1 MPMST
6 ISDTMWAGVS
16 AQPQS
21 RRLKARRCCLPRT
34 RGAFLAAELMVLA
47 AAVLYAA
54 RGEKTLGAVILIASV
69 ELLFHVNNL
78 DRSIVTAKLLHF
90 SISVLESVSLGCMS
104 SALLFYVFPALA
116 PSAEAALAG
125 VSLVALVPV
134 TLRPLLRYLVTHKK
148 FAEGILIVGTGEL
161 AGKLY
166 RALANGRNYWKENER
181 RAGELLEFP
190 ETPADLGPM
199 VDFAQLND
207 IVVRDRISRVVVAEQ
222 DAQSREK
229 LAGALLD
236 RRLRGLQISDAVD
249 FYEKFSGKIWVEGL
263 STQWFVFTDGF
274 RLSNTSTCLKRS
286 FDVTFAILLILLTAP
301 LLAVIAVAIKIDSVG
316 PVLFRQMRVGL
327 HGKSFV
333 IYKFR
338 SMCQDAELETGPVW
352 TRERDER
359 VTTVGRV
366 LRKFRLDEILQAL
379 NVLRG
384 EMSLV
389 GPRPERPYFVDLLEQ
404 EIPFYNLRHYVKPG
418 ITGWAQVMYTYGD
431 SIEAAYEKL
440 QYDLYYAKHKSL
452 ACDTGILLKTLKIVL
467 LGRGR

>member
-1 MPMST
+1 
-6 ISDTMWAGVS
+6 MWAGVR
-16 AQPQS
+16 AQPQI

-47 AAVLYAA
+47 AALLYTA
-54 RGEKTLGAVILIASV
+54 RGRNTLGVPILIASC
-69 ELLFHVNNL
+69 EFLFHVNTL
-78 DRSIVTAKLLHF
+78 DRLIVSAKLLHF
-90 SISVLESVSLGCMS
+90 SIDVLQSVSLGCLA
-104 SALLFYVFPALA
+104 SALLFYIFPALD
-116 PSAEAALAG
+116 PGAEGALVG
-125 VSLVALVPV
+125 LLLVGLVPV

-161 AGKLY
+161 VEKLY

-181 RAGELLEFP
+181 RVGELLEFP
-190 ETPADLGPM
+190 ESPADLGLT
-199 VDFAQLND
+199 VDFAQLD
-207 IVVRDRISRVVVAEQ
+207 GIVAQDRISRVVVAEQ

-229 LAGALLD
+229 LAAALLD

-263 STQWFVFTDGF
+263 STQWFIFTGGF
-274 RLSNTSTCLKRS
+274 RLSNAGACLKRI
-286 FDVTFAILLILLTAP
+286 FDVTFALLLILLTAP
-301 LLAVIAVAIKIDSVG
+301 LLAVIAVAIKLDSAG
-316 PVLFRQMRVGL
+316 PVLFRQIRVGL
-327 HGKSFV
+327 HGKPFL

-338 SMCQDAELETGPVW
+338 SMRQDAELDTGPVW
-352 TRERDER
+352 TSERDER
-359 VTTVGRV
+359 VTAVGRL
-366 LRKFRLDEILQAL
+366 LRKFRLDEILQAF

-389 GPRPERPYFVDLLEQ
+389 GPRPERPYFVDRLDQ

-418 ITGWAQVMYTYGD
+418 ITGWAQVMYPYGD

-440 QYDLYYAKHKSL
+440 QYDFYYAKYTSIG
-452 ACDTGILLKTLKIVL
+452 CDTEILLKTLKIVL

>member
-1 MPMST
+1 
-6 ISDTMWAGVS
+6 MWAGVS

-34 RGAFLAAELMVLA
+34 RGAFLAAELTVLA
-47 AAVLYAA
+47 AALLYAA
-54 RGEKTLGAVILIASV
+54 SGGNTLGVPILIASC
-69 ELLFHVNNL
+69 EILFHVNNL
-78 DRSIVTAKLLHF
+78 DRSIVSAKLLHF
-90 SISVLESVSLGCMS
+90 LIDVLESVSLGCIA
-104 SALLFYVFPALA
+104 SALLYYIFPALA
-116 PSAEAALAG
+116 ISAEAALAG
-125 VSLVALVPV
+125 VLVAGLVPV
-134 TLRPLLRYLVTHKK
+134 ALRPLLRYLVTHKK

-166 RALANGRNYWKENER
+166 RALTNGGNYWKENER

-190 ETPADLGPM
+190 ESQADLGTT

-229 LAGALLD
+229 LAAALLD
-236 RRLRGLQISDAVD
+236 CRLRGLQISDAVD

-263 STQWFVFTDGF
+263 STQWFVFTGGF
-274 RLSNTSTCLKRS
+274 RLSNASTCLKRS
-286 FDVTFAILLILLTAP
+286 CDVIFALFLILLTAP
-301 LLAVIAVAIKIDSVG
+301 LLAVIAVAIKIDSAG
-316 PVLFRQMRVGL
+316 PVLFRQIRVGL
-327 HGKSFV
+327 HGKTFV

-338 SMCQDAELETGPVW
+338 SMRQDAELETGPVW
-352 TRERDER
+352 TSERDER
-359 VTTVGRV
+359 VTTVGRL
-366 LRKFRLDEILQAL
+366 LRKYRLDELLQAF

-389 GPRPERPYFVDLLEQ
+389 GPRPERPYFVDRLEQ

-418 ITGWAQVMYTYGD
+418 ITGWAQVMYPYGD
-431 SIEAAYEKL
+431 SIGAAYEKL
-440 QYDLYYAKHKSL
+440 QYDFYYAKHKSFG
-452 ACDTGILLKTLKIVL
+452 CDTGILLKTLKIVL

>member
-1 MPMST
+1 MST
-6 ISDTMWAGVS
+6 ISDTVWAGVS
-16 AQPQS
+16 AQLES
-21 RRLKARRCCLPRT
+21 RRLKARLCCLPRT

-54 RGEKTLGAVILIASV
+54 RGGNSLGVPILIVSCA
-69 ELLFHVNNL
+69 LLFHINNL

-90 SISVLESVSLGCMS
+90 SISVLESVSLGCMA
-104 SALLFYVFPALA
+104 SALLFYIFPALA
-116 PSAEAALAG
+116 TSTAAALAG
-125 VSLVALVPV
+125 VLLVVLVPV
-134 TLRPLLRYLVTHKK
+134 TLRPLLRYLVTQKK

-166 RALANGRNYWKENER
+166 RALADGKNHWKEDER
-181 RAGELLEFP
+181 PAAELLDFP
-190 ETPADLGPM
+190 DSLADLGPT

-207 IVVRDRISRVVVAEQ
+207 IVMRDRISQVVVAEQ

-236 RRLRGLQISDAVD
+236 CRLRGLQISDAVD

-274 RLSNTSTCLKRS
+274 KQSNTSTYLKRS
-286 FDVTFAILLILLTAP
+286 FDVIFALLLILLTAP
-301 LLAVIAVAIKIDSVG
+301 LLAVIAVAIKIDSAG
-316 PVLFRQMRVGL
+316 HILFRQVRVGL
-327 HGKSFV
+327 HGKTFV

-338 SMCQDAELETGPVW
+338 SMRQDAERETGPVW

-359 VTTVGRV
+359 VTTVGRL
-366 LRKFRLDEILQAL
+366 LRKFRLDEILQAF

-418 ITGWAQVMYTYGD
+418 ITGWAQVMHPYGD

-452 ACDTGILLKTLKIVL
+452 GCDTGIVLKTLKIVL

>member
-1 MPMST
+1 
-6 ISDTMWAGVS
+6 MWAGVS

-47 AAVLYAA
+47 AALFYAA
-54 RGEKTLGAVILIASV
+54 RGASSFGVPIVIASC
-69 ELLFHVNNL
+69 EFLFHINNL
-78 DRSIVTAKLLHF
+78 DRSIATAKLLHF
-90 SISVLESVSLGCMS
+90 SISVLESVALGCMA

-116 PSAEAALAG
+116 TSAGPALAG
-125 VSLVALVPV
+125 VLLAALVPV
-134 TLRPLLRYLVTHKK
+134 TLRPLLRYLVTQKK
-148 FAEGILIVGTGEL
+148 FADGILIVGTGEL

-166 RALANGRNYWKENER
+166 RALANGRNDWKENER
-181 RAGELLEFP
+181 RAGELFEFP
-190 ETPADLGPM
+190 ESLADLGPT

-236 RRLRGLQISDAVD
+236 CRLRGLEISDAVD

-263 STQWFVFTDGF
+263 STQWFVFTNGF
-274 RLSNTSTCLKRS
+274 KLSNTSTRVKRS
-286 FDVTFAILLILLTAP
+286 FDVIFALLLILVTAP
-301 LLAVIAVAIKIDSVG
+301 LLAVIAVAIKIDSAG
-316 PVLFRQMRVGL
+316 NVLFRQVRVGL
-327 HGKSFV
+327 HGKTFV

-338 SMCQDAELETGPVW
+338 SMCQDAERETGPVW

-359 VTTVGRV
+359 VTTVGWL
-366 LRKFRLDEILQAL
+366 LRKFRLDEILQAF

-384 EMSLV
+384 EMSFV

-418 ITGWAQVMYTYGD
+418 ITGWAQVMHPYGD

-452 ACDTGILLKTLKIVL
+452 GCDTGILLKTLKIVL

>member
-1 MPMST
+1 
-6 ISDTMWAGVS
+6 MWAGVS
-16 AQPQS
+16 TQPQV

-34 RGAFLAAELMVLA
+34 RGAFLTAELMVLA
-47 AAVLYAA
+47 AALLYAA
-54 RGEKTLGAVILIASV
+54 RGGTTIGVPILIASCA
-69 ELLFHVNNL
+69 LLFHVNNL
-78 DRSIVTAKLLHF
+78 DRSIVSAKLSHF
-90 SISVLESVSLGCMS
+90 SIDVLESVSLACMA

-116 PSAEAALAG
+116 TSAQAALASTLLAG
-125 VSLVALVPV
+125 LVPV
-134 TLRPLLRYLVTHKK
+134 ILRPLLRYLVAHKK

-166 RALANGRNYWKENER
+166 RALSNGQNYWKENER

-190 ETPADLGPM
+190 ESPAGLGTT

-229 LAGALLD
+229 LAAALLD
-236 RRLRGLQISDAVD
+236 CRLRGLEISDAVD

-263 STQWFVFTDGF
+263 STQWFVFTGGF
-274 RLSNTSTCLKRS
+274 RLSHASACLKRS
-286 FDVTFAILLILLTAP
+286 CDVIFALLLILLTAP
-301 LLAVIAVAIKIDSVG
+301 LLAVIAVAIKLDSAG
-316 PVLFRQMRVGL
+316 PVLFRQIRVGL

-338 SMCQDAELETGPVW
+338 SMRHDAELETGPVW
-352 TRERDER
+352 TREQDER
-359 VTTVGRV
+359 VTAVGRL
-366 LRKFRLDEILQAL
+366 LRKFRLDEILQAF

-389 GPRPERPYFVDLLEQ
+389 GPRPERPYFVDRLEQ
-404 EIPFYNLRHYVKPG
+404 KIPFYNLRHYVKPG
-418 ITGWAQVMYTYGD
+418 ITGWAQVMYPYGD

-440 QYDLYYAKHKSL
+440 QYDFYYAKHKSFG
-452 ACDTGILLKTLKIVL
+452 CDTGILLKTLKIVL

>member
-1 MPMST
+1 MST

-47 AAVLYAA
+47 ATLFYAT
-54 RGEKTLGAVILIASV
+54 RGGKTLGVVILIV
-69 ELLFHVNNL
+69 FCELLFHVNNL

-104 SALLFYVFPALA
+104 SALLFYIFPALA
-116 PSAEAALAG
+116 PSAEAAVAG
-125 VSLVALVPV
+125 VLLAVLVPV
-134 TLRPLLRYLVTHKK
+134 TLRPLLRHLVTHKK

-166 RALANGRNYWKENER
+166 RALANGRDYWKENER

-190 ETPADLGPM
+190 ESLADLGPM

-222 DAQSREK
+222 DAQSKEK
-229 LAGALLD
+229 LAAALLD
-236 RRLRGLQISDAVD
+236 CRLRGLQISDAVD
-249 FYEKFSGKIWVEGL
+249 FYEKLSGKIWVEGL

-286 FDVTFAILLILLTAP
+286 FDVIFAFLLILLTTP
-301 LLAVIAVAIKIDSVG
+301 LLAVIAAAIKIDSAG
-316 PVLFRQMRVGL
+316 PVLFQQIRVGL
-327 HGKSFV
+327 HGKTFV

-338 SMCQDAELETGPVW
+338 SMCQDAERETGPVW

-359 VTTVGRV
+359 VTTVGRI
-366 LRKFRLDEILQAL
+366 LRRFRLDEILQAF

-389 GPRPERPYFVDLLEQ
+389 GPRPERPYFVDVLEQ